1 MDGDGKCR
9 LGNQRLKGQRTKE
22 ESGGMAKKGGSTNLL
37 VDFPGLCSSAWALV
51 ADQLFDLV
59 TVALVL
65 CDHAGE
71 SGHDASGVLS
81 VGYI

>member
-1 MDGDGKCR
+1 MSVGEAKAQGPKD
-9 LGNQRLKGQRTKE
+9 KGR
-22 ESGGMAKKGGSTNLL
+22 KGGSTNLL

>member
-9 LGNQRLKGQRTKE
+9 LGNQRLKGQRTNE
-22 ESGGMAKKGGSTNLL
+22 ESGGMAKKRGSTNLL
-37 VDFPGLCSSAWALV
+37 VDLPGLCSSAWTLV
-51 ADQLFDLV
+51 ADQLLDLV

-81 VGYI
+81 VELI